1 MSKVRELVSVADAA
15 KELGVTPDALRGAIM
30 RGTLSPVRIDRRTN
44 MLERAEVE
52 RYRREHFGQRGKR
65 KKKPT
70 QPAMNE
76 DA

>member
-1 MSKVRELVSVADAA
+1 MSKVRELVSVADTA
-15 KELGVTPDALRGAIM
+15 KELGVTPDALRGAIV

-52 RYRREHFGQRGKR
+52 RYRRERRGQRGKR

-70 QPAMNE
+70 QTAMNE